1 MIGDKGCV
9 VGRGR
14 ENDRR
19 QRVCVVGRGRENDRR
34 QRVCV
39 W

>member
-1 MIGDKGCV
+1 MC

-19 QRVCVVGRGRENDRR
+19 QRVCVVGMG

-39 W
+39 VVERE